1 MTTSEKTAAV
11 SRTSAEEAAR
21 SGIWVGIA
29 AITMTFAA
37 FTSAIIVREGTDTA
51 WHHMTLPAVLYFN
64 TLVLILSSITL
75 ELSRRPVAARI
86 DRRDE
91 AGEVN
96 SRIGQ
101 FWLAGTLVLGLA
113 FLFGQYMAWRELAS
127 QGLFLAT
134 NPSSSFFYVLTA
146 VHGVHL
152 LGGLAALGYLT
163 GKLSMPAP
171 RLRRSTVEATAIYW
185 HFMGGLWIYLLL
197 VMRTR
202 L

>member
-11 SRTSAEEAAR
+11 IRTSAEEAAR

-51 WHHMTLPAVLYFN
+51 WHHMTLPAVLYLN

-75 ELSRRPVAARI
+75 ELSRRPIAARI
-86 DRRDE
+86 RGE
-91 AGEVN
+91 QGAAGG
-96 SRIGQ
+96 SRSGVL
-101 FWLAGTLVLGLA
+101 WLAATLALGLV
-113 FLFGQYMAWRELAS
+113 FLFGQYAAWRQLAA

-152 LGGLAALGYLT
+152 LGGLAALAYLVW
-163 GKLSMPAP
+163 KLSLRAP
-171 RLRRSTVEATAIYW
+171 GLRRSTVEATAIYW

>member
-1 MTTSEKTAAV
+1 MTRGGKAAAMN
-11 SRTSAEEAAR
+11 RTSAEEAAR

-29 AITMTFAA
+29 AITMSFAA
-37 FTSAIIVREGTDTA
+37 FTSAIIVREGTDTS
-51 WHHMTLPAVLYFN
+51 WHHMALPGVLYLN
-64 TLVLILSSITL
+64 TLVLIASSMTL

-86 DRRDE
+86 SRSQT
-91 AGEVN
+91 AGQDGAR
-96 SRIGQ
+96 SGLL
-101 FWLAGTLVLGLA
+101 WLLVTLGLGLA
-113 FLFGQYMAWRELAS
+113 FLLGQYEAWRQLAS

-152 LGGLAALGYLT
+152 LGGLAALGYLA
-163 GKLSMPAP
+163 GKLAAAAP
-171 RLRRSTVEATAIYW
+171 RLRRSTVEATSIYW